1 MGKMDDTGKALEKN
15 INSNIE
21 FDTSVLQEKNE
32 TYSSLTDT
40 YGIDLFTD
48 QYEEKI
54 EKVHLKEYED
64 YKKIEKKLFETDL
77 ESGKDEYER
86 IQDQLFLYT
95 GSEVKKEEIEK
106 EDNALGVNIAITGIM
121 LILFFFI
128 FFLIFD
134 KRRKRRRE
142 DAINNYTY
150 EY

>member
-1 MGKMDDTGKALEKN
+1 M
-15 INSNIE
+15 
-21 FDTSVLQEKNE
+21 
-32 TYSSLTDT
+32 
-40 YGIDLFTD
+40 
-48 QYEEKI
+48 
-54 EKVHLKEYED
+54 
-64 YKKIEKKLFETDL
+64 ETDL

-142 DAINNYTY
+142 DAQLHLRVLNIKSTKILWSILNKRFVKPYRF
-150 EY
+150 